1 MEVLLHSAFRK
12 LVGNL
17 YPPFS
22 GCEQQDSHEFLMF
35 LLSWLHEDLEGG
47 VNREDADALNHTPKD
62 ILNNRMSIISRLFQG
77 EHMQF
82 IVCCNCHHNSLHGG
96 LYSFIPVYFH

>member
-22 GCEQQDSHEFLMF
+22 GCKQQDSHEFLMF

-47 VNREDADALNHTPKD
+47 VNREDAGALNHTPKD
-62 ILNNRMSIISRLFQG
+62 ILNNRMSIISRLF
-77 EHMQF
+77 
-82 IVCCNCHHNSLHGG
+82 
-96 LYSFIPVYFH
+96 